1 MPGLRWSELEY
12 PIRVSS
18 LLGIVSGGSGIIALG
33 FLAVPEAYYVQIV
46 LASLLP
52 LLLIPLLTGLS
63 LLFFKLTNEQR
74 GVMGFVCFV
83 SSLFIMVA
91 DYFLLFFAYWLHSLT
106 IASLPLGAA
115 PSNLSLPLVLVAI
128 AFVNLYV
135 VYRRHRPPSP

>member
-33 FLAVPEAYYVQIV
+33 FLAIQEAYYVQIV

-63 LLFFKLTNEQR
+63 LLFLKLTNEQR

-83 SSLFIMVA
+83 SSVLVMVA
-91 DYFLLFFAYWLHSLT
+91 DYFLLFFAYCLAVHST
-106 IASLPLGAA
+106 CS
-115 PSNLSLPLVLVAI
+115 
-128 AFVNLYV
+128 
-135 VYRRHRPPSP
+135 

>member
-1 MPGLRWSELEY
+1 MPGLRWSELED

-33 FLAVPEAYYVQIV
+33 FLAVQGAYYVQIV

-63 LLFFKLTNEQR
+63 LLFLKLTNEQR

-83 SSLFIMVA
+83 SSLVIMVA
-91 DYFLLFFAYWLHSLT
+91 DYFLLFFAYCLAVHST
-106 IASLPLGAA
+106 CS
-115 PSNLSLPLVLVAI
+115 
-128 AFVNLYV
+128 
-135 VYRRHRPPSP
+135 